1 MAKVTIVPTYP
12 QLLLKDMRVTLAR
25 LGQECEAEAKALAPV
40 DTGALR
46 RSITT
51 AGSANKVYVG
61 SELDYAAVI
70 EYGTSA
76 RPARPYLRPAL
87 IKVRARNRNRA

>member
-12 QLLLKDMRVTLAR
+12 QLLLKDMHVTLQR

-40 DTGALR
+40 LTGALKQ
-46 RSITT
+46 SITT
-51 AGSANKVYVG
+51 AGSGNKVYVG
-61 SELDYAAVI
+61 SALDYSAVI
-70 EYGTSA
+70 EYGTSS

-87 IKVRARNRNRA
+87 IKVRARNKNRA